1 MATDTIGQLLPLWR
15 KALGRDQLQETD
27 DFFAAGGDSLKGIE
41 LLAEVTATFGVE
53 VPPLAVYD
61 EASTARGMASV
72 IDGLIAS
79 AMEVNSD

>member
-15 KALGRDQLQETD
+15 KALGRDQLRETD

-72 IDGLIAS
+72 IDQLIAS